1 MLQEILKLILFIIF
15 KLIPKNDKVL
25 VFGDRAGIR
34 YADNSRYL
42 FVYLNKHY
50 KNLKCIWISND
61 NNIINYL
68 KEKKYIS
75 YHAKSLKGIFYCLI
89 AKYHI
94 FNFVEK
100 DINKIISTYSNS
112 ILLWHGVLPKK
123 LNNIKISTK
132 PITKFIN
139 NNLNKYFIYTN
150 ELLSKNIYDRF
161 PKGKYKL
168 IISNL
173 PRNIIF
179 SSKNKI
185 KNNLYRTDDE
195 IKLINKIKSENKT
208 IFGYF
213 PTWRKDGIELFRDV
227 KNLEKLKHIDEVLNK
242 NNSLILLKQHM
253 NSDKKD
259 KNVLYNVEIENI
271 TKYLEKL
278 KNFRFI
284 PYDFD
289 LNSTLDICDILI
301 SDYSGV
307 IFDYLFLDRPIICY
321 APDYEEFKSQNGFNL
336 DPIEKQIAYYA
347 KDLKELCELIGKYN
361 YDKSLFNKEH
371 SAQRDKIKNFVFP
384 NDTNIERII
393 DLIV

>member
-179 SSKNKI
+179 S
-185 KNNLYRTDDE
+185 
-195 IKLINKIKSENKT
+195 
-208 IFGYF
+208 
-213 PTWRKDGIELFRDV
+213 
-227 KNLEKLKHIDEVLNK
+227 
-242 NNSLILLKQHM
+242 
-253 NSDKKD
+253 
-259 KNVLYNVEIENI
+259 
-271 TKYLEKL
+271 
-278 KNFRFI
+278 
-284 PYDFD
+284 
-289 LNSTLDICDILI
+289 
-301 SDYSGV
+301 
-307 IFDYLFLDRPIICY
+307 
-321 APDYEEFKSQNGFNL
+321 
-336 DPIEKQIAYYA
+336 
-347 KDLKELCELIGKYN
+347 
-361 YDKSLFNKEH
+361 
-371 SAQRDKIKNFVFP
+371 
-384 NDTNIERII
+384 
-393 DLIV
+393 